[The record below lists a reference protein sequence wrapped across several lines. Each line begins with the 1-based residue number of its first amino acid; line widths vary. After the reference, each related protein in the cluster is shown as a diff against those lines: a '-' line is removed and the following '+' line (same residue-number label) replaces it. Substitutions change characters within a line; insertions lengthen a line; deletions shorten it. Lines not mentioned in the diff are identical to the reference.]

1 MVRTTNTRILVEP
14 YCASGL
20 VLPGNR
26 QTEMVAFENAM
37 VDFFL
42 DAAGLLGAPKSV
54 AAIYG
59 IVFASPSPL
68 SFAEIEAR
76 LDISKGS
83 ISQGIRVLR
92 EIGALKE
99 VSSPAERVELFAPD
113 MELRRLIKRF
123 LEQRLQKQLDA
134 GKARLSA
141 LKRALPNSDYPEAG
155 ILHSRFNQLQTWHKK
170 ARALIPVV
178 KVFLKVTPG

>member
-26 QTEMVAFENAM
+26 PTEMVAFENTM

-42 DAAGLLGAPKSV
+42 DAAGLLGVPKSV

-99 VSSPAERVELFAPD
+99 VSSPVERVDLFTPD
-113 MELRRLIKRF
+113 MDLRHLIKRF
-123 LEQRLQKQLDA
+123 LEQRLQKQLDV
-134 GKARLSA
+134 GKARISGM
-141 LKRALPNSDYPEAG
+141 KRALPNSDYPEAG
-155 ILHSRFNQLQTWHKK
+155 VLLSRFKQLQTWHEK
-170 ARALIPVV
+170 ARAILPLVR
-178 KVFLKVTPG
+178 VFLKITPE